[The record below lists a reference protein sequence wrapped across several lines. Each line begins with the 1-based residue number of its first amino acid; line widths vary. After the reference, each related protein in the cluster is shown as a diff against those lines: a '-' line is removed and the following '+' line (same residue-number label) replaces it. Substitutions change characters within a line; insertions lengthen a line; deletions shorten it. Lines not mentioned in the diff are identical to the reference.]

1 MRLPRNTWIRLA
13 ALAVI
18 TVVFAGLMVF
28 SYMKLPATLFGAGRY
43 TVTVDLP
50 SSGGLYPRSVVT
62 YRGTQVGEVKSVA
75 ATRDGVRAELS
86 LYSDHPVPAG
96 VTAEVHSRSAL
107 GEQYIEFVPRPGAD
121 EKNELRRGDVI
132 PVGKVEV
139 PVDIGRLLDAT
150 NRDLMAI
157 PNDNLRTVVD
167 ESYKAVGGLGPELS
181 RIFDGSTSL
190 AIEAGKS
197 IDSITALID
206 QSPPVLES
214 QVQTSDSIAT
224 WANRLA
230 AITGQL
236 KAQDTA
242 FADLITQGGAGLE
255 EGRALFDRIAP
266 ALPVLLANLVSL
278 GQIAVTYRDD
288 VEQLLVLFPQ
298 GVAVMGGAIV
308 PNTATKQDYRGIYL
322 DFNLN
327 LNLPP
332 PCTTGFLPANQ
343 RRTPSFVDAPDRPEG
358 DLYCRVSQDSMF
370 NVRGA
375 RNIPCESVPG
385 KRAPTVEMC
394 ESDRQYVPLN
404 DGFNWKGDPNATLS
418 GQGVP
423 EYPPGAGPPAAQPS
437 AGETPPPSGPAP
449 PVTGPPPAAA
459 EAAPPPLA
467 VASYDPATGEYIGPD
482 GRRHIQGDL
491 ARTHATTWQSML
503 VPPGAP

>member
-1 MRLPRNTWIRLA
+1 MVRLPRSTWIRLA
-13 ALAVI
+13 VLAVI
-18 TVVFAGLMVF
+18 TAVFAGLMVF

-86 LYSDHPVPAG
+86 LYTDHPVPAG
-96 VTAEVHSRSAL
+96 ITAEVHSRSAL
-107 GEQYIEFVPRPGAD
+107 GEQYVEFVPRPGAD

-132 PVGKVEV
+132 SVGKVEV

-181 RIFDGSTSL
+181 RIVDGSTSL

-197 IDSITALID
+197 IDSMTALID

-242 FADLITQGGAGLE
+242 FADLITQGGPGLE
-255 EGRALFDRIAP
+255 EGRQLFDRIAP
-266 ALPVLLANLVSL
+266 ALPLLLANLVSL

-343 RRTPSFVDAPDRPEG
+343 RRTPSFVDAPDRTKG

-385 KRAPTVEMC
+385 KRAATVEMC

-437 AGETPPPSGPAP
+437 AGETLPPSGPAP
-449 PVTGPPPAAA
+449 LVTGPPPA
-459 EAAPPPLA
+459 PIA
-467 VASYDPATGEYIGPD
+467 VATYDPASGKYIGPD
-482 GRRHIQGDL
+482 GRRHTQADL
-491 ARTHATTWQSML
+491 AQSAPKTWQSML
-503 VPPGAP
+503 EPPGAP